1 MIRMPRRNVTR
12 FFIPLIDV
20 LILLFCIFLLM
31 EFNSESAKDEQVD
44 LVAEQSENLEHKE
57 RERVRLTNIVHQ
69 FQADFPKLNEMDKMR
84 KELEELRN
92 ASKREL
98 KEQWLF
104 QIIDVETKGQL
115 VSYYDRKT
123 SQIAKLENDEAVKKL
138 VKKHLD
144 EANGRKV
151 YYLFEYPR
159 GKLTDLPTTKRDL
172 YYSWFTGPN
181 VKTSLP
187 EPKKDKQ

>member
-1 MIRMPRRNVTR
+1 MIQMPRRNVTR

-31 EFNSESAKDEQVD
+31 EFNSESAKDEQVE
-44 LVAEQSENLEHKE
+44 LVAEQTQNFE
-57 RERVRLTNIVHQ
+57 RTEAERVRLTNERHK
-69 FQADFPKLNEMDKMR
+69 FEADLPKLNELDKLR
-84 KELEELRN
+84 QELEELKN

-98 KEQWLF
+98 TEQWSL

-115 VSYYDRKT
+115 VSFYDRKT
-123 SQIAKLENDEAVKKL
+123 LKVEKIETEEAVKKL

-151 YYLFEYPR
+151 YYLFEYPC
-159 GKLTDLPTTKRDL
+159 GKLTDLATSKRDR